1 MKYLFEGNYSIYME
15 VTFCDSKGDVRKGI
29 DRIDVISDVV
39 IDKVLS
45 KKEGFKPLFLIQRN
59 IKFDT
64 VQLYLI
70 HACIASVPTAAYI
83 NQTEINCTTI

>member
-1 MKYLFEGNYSIYME
+1 MKYLCEGNYSIYME

-45 KKEGFKPLFLIQRN
+45 AYREYYIVLSWEICLIPKRS
-59 IKFDT
+59 K
-64 VQLYLI
+64 
-70 HACIASVPTAAYI
+70 
-83 NQTEINCTTI
+83 

>member
-1 MKYLFEGNYSIYME
+1 MKYLFDGNYSIYME

-45 KKEGFKPLFLIQRN
+45 AYREYYIVLSWEICLIPKRS
-59 IKFDT
+59 K
-64 VQLYLI
+64 
-70 HACIASVPTAAYI
+70 
-83 NQTEINCTTI
+83 

>member
-45 KKEGFKPLFLIQRN
+45 AYREYYIVLSWEIWLIPKRS
-59 IKFDT
+59 K
-64 VQLYLI
+64 
-70 HACIASVPTAAYI
+70 
-83 NQTEINCTTI
+83 

>member
-29 DRIDVISDVV
+29 DRIDVISDLV

-45 KKEGFKPLFLIQRN
+45 AYREYYIVLSWEICLIPKRS
-59 IKFDT
+59 K
-64 VQLYLI
+64 
-70 HACIASVPTAAYI
+70 
-83 NQTEINCTTI
+83 

>member
-1 MKYLFEGNYSIYME
+1 MKYLYEGNYSIYME

-45 KKEGFKPLFLIQRN
+45 AYREYYIVLSWEICLIPKRS
-59 IKFDT
+59 K
-64 VQLYLI
+64 
-70 HACIASVPTAAYI
+70 
-83 NQTEINCTTI
+83 

>member
-1 MKYLFEGNYSIYME
+1 MKYLFEGDYSIYME

-45 KKEGFKPLFLIQRN
+45 AYREYYIVLSWEICLIPKRSN
-59 IKFDT
+59 
-64 VQLYLI
+64 
-70 HACIASVPTAAYI
+70 
-83 NQTEINCTTI
+83 

>member
-1 MKYLFEGNYSIYME
+1 MNYLFEGNYSIYME

-45 KKEGFKPLFLIQRN
+45 AYREYYIVLSWEICLIPKRS
-59 IKFDT
+59 K
-64 VQLYLI
+64 
-70 HACIASVPTAAYI
+70 
-83 NQTEINCTTI
+83 

>member
-39 IDKVLS
+39 IDKVLRAYREYYIVLSWEICLIPKRS
-45 KKEGFKPLFLIQRN
+45 K
-59 IKFDT
+59 
-64 VQLYLI
+64 
-70 HACIASVPTAAYI
+70 
-83 NQTEINCTTI
+83 

>member
-29 DRIDVISDVV
+29 DRIEV

-45 KKEGFKPLFLIQRN
+45 AYREYYIVLSWEICL
-59 IKFDT
+59 
-64 VQLYLI
+64 
-70 HACIASVPTAAYI
+70 VPKRSK
-83 NQTEINCTTI
+83 

>member
-29 DRIDVISDVV
+29 DRIDVIDDAV

-45 KKEGFKPLFLIQRN
+45 AYREYYIVLSWEICLIPKRS
-59 IKFDT
+59 K
-64 VQLYLI
+64 
-70 HACIASVPTAAYI
+70 
-83 NQTEINCTTI
+83 

>member
-45 KKEGFKPLFLIQRN
+45 AYREYYIVLSWEICLIPKRS
-59 IKFDT
+59 K
-64 VQLYLI
+64 
-70 HACIASVPTAAYI
+70 
-83 NQTEINCTTI
+83 

>member
-1 MKYLFEGNYSIYME
+1 MKYLIEGNYSIYME

-45 KKEGFKPLFLIQRN
+45 AYREYYIVLSWEICLIPKRS
-59 IKFDT
+59 K
-64 VQLYLI
+64 
-70 HACIASVPTAAYI
+70 
-83 NQTEINCTTI
+83 

>member
-45 KKEGFKPLFLIQRN
+45 AYREYYIVLSWEISLIPKRSN
-59 IKFDT
+59 
-64 VQLYLI
+64 
-70 HACIASVPTAAYI
+70 
-83 NQTEINCTTI
+83 

>member
-45 KKEGFKPLFLIQRN
+45 AYREYYIVLSWEICLIPRRS
-59 IKFDT
+59 K
-64 VQLYLI
+64 
-70 HACIASVPTAAYI
+70 
-83 NQTEINCTTI
+83 

>member
-1 MKYLFEGNYSIYME
+1 MKYLFEGNYSIYVE

-45 KKEGFKPLFLIQRN
+45 
-59 IKFDT
+59 
-64 VQLYLI
+64 
-70 HACIASVPTAAYI
+70 AYREYYI
-83 NQTEINCTTI
+83 VLSWEICLTPKRSK

>member
-29 DRIDVISDVV
+29 DRIEVIDDAV

-45 KKEGFKPLFLIQRN
+45 AYREYYIVLSWEICL
-59 IKFDT
+59 
-64 VQLYLI
+64 
-70 HACIASVPTAAYI
+70 VPKRSK
-83 NQTEINCTTI
+83 

>member
-1 MKYLFEGNYSIYME
+1 ME

-45 KKEGFKPLFLIQRN
+45 AYREYYIVLSWEICLIPKRS
-59 IKFDT
+59 K
-64 VQLYLI
+64 
-70 HACIASVPTAAYI
+70 
-83 NQTEINCTTI
+83 

>member
-1 MKYLFEGNYSIYME
+1 MKYIFEGNYSIYME

-45 KKEGFKPLFLIQRN
+45 
-59 IKFDT
+59 
-64 VQLYLI
+64 
-70 HACIASVPTAAYI
+70 AYREYYI
-83 NQTEINCTTI
+83 VLSWEICVIPKRSK

>member
-1 MKYLFEGNYSIYME
+1 MKYIFEGNYSIYME

-45 KKEGFKPLFLIQRN
+45 AYREYYIVLSWEICLIPKRS
-59 IKFDT
+59 K
-64 VQLYLI
+64 
-70 HACIASVPTAAYI
+70 
-83 NQTEINCTTI
+83 

>member
-45 KKEGFKPLFLIQRN
+45 AYREYYIVLSWEICLIPKRSN
-59 IKFDT
+59 
-64 VQLYLI
+64 
-70 HACIASVPTAAYI
+70 
-83 NQTEINCTTI
+83 